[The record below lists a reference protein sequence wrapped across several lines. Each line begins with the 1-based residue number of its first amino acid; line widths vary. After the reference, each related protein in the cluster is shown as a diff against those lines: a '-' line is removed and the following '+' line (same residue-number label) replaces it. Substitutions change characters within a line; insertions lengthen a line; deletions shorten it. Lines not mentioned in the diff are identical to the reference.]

1 MRLGSFKNHSGDVRI
16 GVKIDEQL
24 ADLTAAFEKY
34 LVEKGGVNR
43 HFAVEAS
50 NTRMPTSMLD
60 LLRREEEGWADLNTV
75 YSYICNTMKKGEV
88 LFSPSGDK
96 ITYGAKEVKLLT
108 PIPQIY
114 RIFDVGVNYE
124 ILGREENVPIPDEG
138 CTSMFK
144 KPPRCIIGP
153 EDEIK
158 WPPSAKEVLSELE
171 LGVIIGKKGKRISQ
185 ADALDYVFGYVVSHD
200 LAVMDILKNA
210 NWGMGSESLPAAYYI
225 DSAKS
230 PDTFQPVGPFIVTK
244 DEIPDCQNIN
254 GEFRI
259 NGVPKTRGNT
269 RDMRLTVKRLIEFL
283 SADMTFYPGDL
294 VSTGGMGSEEYSPL
308 AFPHPGD
315 VVEAE
320 LEHIDILRNYVV
332 A

>member
-1 MRLGSFKNHSGDVRI
+1 MRLGSFKDHSGNIRI
-16 GVKIDEQL
+16 GVKIDEQI

-34 LVEKGGVNR
+34 LVEEGGVSR
-43 HFAVEAS
+43 QSAGEAAK
-50 NTRMPTSMLD
+50 TRMPTSMLA

-75 YSYICNTMKKGEV
+75 YSYIRNTMKKDKV

-96 ITYGAKEVKLLT
+96 INYGLKEVKLLT

-124 ILGREENVPIPDEG
+124 ILGREESIPIPDKG

-144 KPPRCIIGP
+144 KPPRCIIGH
-153 EDEIK
+153 EDEIE
-158 WPPSAKEVLSELE
+158 WPLSAKEVLSELE
-171 LGVIIGKKGKRISQ
+171 LGVIVGKKGKRISK

-200 LAVMDILKNA
+200 LAVMDVLKNA
-210 NWGMGSESLPAAYYI
+210 NWGMGSESLPGAYYI

-244 DEIPDCQNIN
+244 DEIPDCQNLN
-254 GEFRI
+254 GELRI

-269 RDMRLTVKRLIEFL
+269 RDMRLTVAELIQFL
-283 SADMTFYPGDL
+283 SADMTFYAGDL
-294 VSTGGMGSEEYSPL
+294 LSTGGMGSEEYSPL

-320 LEHIDILRNYVV
+320 VERIGVLRNYVV